1 MRRTICVLSA
11 VTLLVAGA
19 ACSQRGQPAVTSP
32 NPTAPATSPAVKG
45 GSVRVYF
52 MRADKVATAARPV
65 ADTRSKDQ
73 TLQALLHGP
82 NDFERSTGMSTDI
95 PAGTRLL
102 GLEVADGTA
111 TADLSDDFRSGGAAG
126 QLRLA
131 EVVFTLTQFDDVRQ
145 VTIAMNGKPIEGA
158 LNLKRG
164 DLEAVTP
171 KILVESP
178 VPGESVT
185 APLKVSGAANV
196 FEGTVSYSVNAPDGA
211 ELDHGFTTATQQV
224 WGTWFA
230 FAFTST
236 YPAQLR
242 GLGHVVVWETSMKD
256 GSRVNVYDVPVN
268 M

>member
-1 MRRTICVLSA
+1 M
-11 VTLLVAGA
+11 
-19 ACSQRGQPAVTSP
+19 VTSP
-32 NPTAPATSPAVKG
+32 TAAAGKSV
-45 GSVRVYF
+45 VRVYF
-52 MRADKVATAARPV
+52 MRADKVAAAGRQV
-65 ADTRSKDQ
+65 ADPSSKDQ
-73 TLQALLHGP
+73 TVAALLLGP
-82 NDFERSTGMSTDI
+82 NDFEQSLGMSTDI
-95 PAGTRLL
+95 PGGTKLL
-102 GLEVADGTA
+102 GLVVADGTA
-111 TADLSDDFRSGGAAG
+111 TADLSTDFQPGGAAM
-126 QLRLA
+126 QPTKPRVA
-131 EVVFTLTQFDDVRQ
+131 EIVYTLTQFDDVQQ
-145 VTIAMNGKPIEGA
+145 VTITLNGKPVNGA
-158 LNLKRG
+158 VNLKRG